1 MLNTLQGVVGAI
13 ATRKFGSDQCF
24 PVAGDPVPLEG
35 TAI

>member
-1 MLNTLQGVVGAI
+1 MFKTLMGATSASAI
-13 ATRKFGSDQCF
+13 RKLGSDQCF